1 MMKATNRNVWIALL
15 VGAVLLAAAIGAAVL
30 FRANDTEHAA
40 QTDAPTAG
48 SSAEPAK
55 ESGAQEDAQ
64 EEETPEISPRL
75 AKLLQMLYDHRGP
88 VSNPKI
94 REWLE
99 WYGNKLIVEGEEDGD
114 IVGALDS
121 SLWDLREI
129 ADPKELERRI
139 EDSRENALYDYEEED
154 EDDEG
159 LQYSENFS
167 EKKNRIQRFLY
178 DLYGHLRYPGPDS
191 PAPRRLHRLSHRF
204 SPAAH
209 QARSGPSRERGLR
222 IPQRTL
228 LHYANLFEELRE
240 KASLHPA
247 RLRSSSLRRPD
258 RSFLRPEC
266 RSPRR
271 GVFSSGPG

>member
-15 VGAVLLAAAIGAAVL
+15 VGAVLLGGGNWRCGS
-30 FRANDTEHAA
+30 FPRKRHRTCRANGRADSRL
-40 QTDAPTAG
+40 QRRTDKRERRAG
-48 SSAEPAK
+48 RRAEK
-55 ESGAQEDAQ
+55 RK
-64 EEETPEISPRL
+64 RL
-75 AKLLQMLYDHRGP
+75 KSVRVWRSFSRCCTTIGEP

-139 EDSRENALYDYEEED
+139 EDSRENALYDYED
-154 EDDEG
+154 DYEDDEG

-178 DLYGHLRYPGPDS
+178 DLYGHLRYPGPD
-191 PAPRRLHRLSHRF
+191 
-204 SPAAH
+204 
-209 QARSGPSRERGLR
+209 
-222 IPQRTL
+222 
-228 LHYANLFEELRE
+228 E
-240 KASLHPA
+240 KT
-247 RLRSSSLRRPD
+247 
-258 RSFLRPEC
+258 
-266 RSPRR
+266 PRR
-271 GVFSSGPG
+271 GDRHSGRRNERSGRRKELDRRRAG